1 MAITT
6 PSYERRQVLWLL
18 WIVLPGTAALTWWLA
33 GAVQAEPRAQLAVAA
48 VAASEL
54 LVLAGLGRFVVRV
67 QGDTLHWRFGYLGW
81 PHWQLPLADIR
92 TVEQARCTWVEGW
105 GIRRTKE
112 GMLYNARGSGAVR
125 LTLKDGR
132 RLRLGSDEPDRLAAF
147 IAARLT

>member
-1 MAITT
+1 MAH
-6 PSYERRQVLWLL
+6 PAYRRSQMLWLL
-18 WIVLPGTAALTWWLA
+18 WVVLPGTAALTWWMA
-33 GAVQAEPRAQLAVAA
+33 GTVQAEPRAQLVVAA

-54 LVLAGLGRFVVRV
+54 LVLAGLGRFVVQVDDR
-67 QGDTLHWRFGYLGW
+67 TLRWRFGYLGW
-81 PHWQLPLADIR
+81 PHWQLALADIR
-92 TVEQARCTWVEGW
+92 AVEVARSSWVEGW

-132 RLRLGSDEPDRLAAF
+132 RLRLGSDEPDQLAAI

>member
-1 MAITT
+1 MAQ
-6 PSYERRQVLWLL
+6 PAYQRSQVLWLL
-18 WIVLPGTAALTWWLA
+18 WVVLPGTALLTWWLA
-33 GAVQAEPRAQLAVAA
+33 GAVQAEPQVQLAVAA

-67 QGDTLHWRFGYLGW
+67 DDHTLHWQFGYLGW

-92 TVEQARCTWVEGW
+92 AVEQARCTWVEGW

-132 RLRLGSDEPDRLAAF
+132 RLRLGSDEPDRLAAI

>member
-1 MAITT
+1 MAH
-6 PSYERRQVLWLL
+6 PAYRRSQLLWLL
-18 WIVLPGTAALTWWLA
+18 WVVLPGTALLTWWLA

-54 LVLAGLGRFVVRV
+54 LVLAGLGRFVVQV
-67 QGDTLHWRFGYLGW
+67 DGHTLRWHFGYLGW

-92 TVEQARCTWVEGW
+92 AVEVARSSWVEGW

-132 RLRLGSDEPDRLAAF
+132 RLRLGSDEPDRLAAV
-147 IAARLT
+147 IAARLH

>member
-1 MAITT
+1 MSST
-6 PSYERRQVLWLL
+6 SYERRQLLWLL

-33 GAVQAEPRAQLAVAA
+33 GAVQADPQAQLAVAA

-67 QGDTLHWRFGYLGW
+67 QGDTLHWGFGYLGW

-92 TVEQARCTWVEGW
+92 SVEQARTSWVEGW

-147 IAARLT
+147 IAARLR